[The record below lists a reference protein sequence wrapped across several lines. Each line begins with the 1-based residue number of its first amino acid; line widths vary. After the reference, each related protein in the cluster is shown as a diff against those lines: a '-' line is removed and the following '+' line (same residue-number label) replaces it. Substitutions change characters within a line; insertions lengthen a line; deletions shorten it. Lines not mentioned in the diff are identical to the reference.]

1 MCAFCIPVPL
11 PGTARQ
17 VVLLTIPKSSHPA
30 QLLSRQHPA
39 PVSPLPAALTDLPAC
54 IANKRL
60 TPKLNPLGPT
70 LTKKPGVGV
79 APQLS
84 TFLHSNVQRC
94 NSFSVT
100 SLAAPHP
107 ATSMESHPYKNHG
120 GGGAATFQPAN
131 LPSFQRLST
140 PLPSSP
146 CLFPSNVFY
155 LSRTGLGQS
164 RESQVSIHHS
174 LISGPRSLFAGHCS
188 RITVHRSHGHR
199 PQPRQSP

>member
-1 MCAFCIPVPL
+1 MR
-11 PGTARQ
+11 ARQ
-17 VVLLTIPKSSHPA
+17 VDLLTPPIYSYLFQS
-30 QLLSRQHPA
+30 LSRQHQA
-39 PVSPLPAALTDLPAC
+39 PVSPLPATLTNLPAC

-60 TPKLNPLGPT
+60 TLKLNPLDPT
-70 LTKKPGVGV
+70 LIKKRGVG
-79 APQLS
+79 APLQLS
-84 TFLHSNVQRC
+84 TFLPSNVQTC

-100 SLAAPHP
+100 SLAAPHL
-107 ATSMESHPYKNHG
+107 ATSIESHPYKNHG

-131 LPSFQRLST
+131 LPTFQRLFP

-174 LISGPRSLFAGHCS
+174 LISGL
-188 RITVHRSHGHR
+188 
-199 PQPRQSP
+199 